1 VNDIRSA
8 QLTNLL
14 LKELPFY
21 NINVTYES
29 SFNNSITTNLP
40 TLKDLDK
47 YPSMRDLGLFNLNTD
62 SDATADINSNYGISQ
77 SQYYSPHKFTSLKS
91 QINSNIDASFSLLH
105 NNVRSLRRNLENF
118 QTHLLQQLD
127 YNFSVIGISE
137 TKIRD
142 DTFSDFN
149 PDIANYTGCIKKSKT
164 ILKLL
169 SIPQLCS

>member
-1 VNDIRSA
+1 MSVNHIRSA
-8 QLTNLL
+8 QLTKLL

-21 NINVTYES
+21 NINITYES

-91 QINSNIDASFSLLH
+91 QINSNI
-105 NNVRSLRRNLENF
+105 
-118 QTHLLQQLD
+118 Q
-127 YNFSVIGISE
+127 
-137 TKIRD
+137 
-142 DTFSDFN
+142 
-149 PDIANYTGCIKKSKT
+149 
-164 ILKLL
+164 
-169 SIPQLCS
+169 

>member
-1 VNDIRSA
+1 MSVHDVRNA
-8 QLTNLL
+8 QLTKSLF
-14 LKELPFY
+14 KELPFY
-21 NINVTYES
+21 NFNFTYEFD
-29 SFNNSITTNLP
+29 FNNSITTNLP
-40 TLKDLDK
+40 TLKDFDK
-47 YPSMRDLGLFNLNTD
+47 YPSIRDLGLFNLNTD
-62 SDATADINSNYGISQ
+62 SDATADINSNYWISQ

-142 DTFSDFN
+142 VNSLTS
-149 PDIANYTGCIKKSKT
+149 
-164 ILKLL
+164 ILK
-169 SIPQLCS
+169 

>member
-1 VNDIRSA
+1 MSVNDIRSA

-21 NINVTYES
+21 NINITYES
-29 SFNNSITTNLP
+29 SFNNSRPITTNLP

-77 SQYYSPHKFTSLKS
+77 SQYYSHHKFTSLKS

-105 NNVRSLRRNLENF
+105 NNACKELEA
-118 QTHLLQQLD
+118 QLGK
-127 YNFSVIGISE
+127 FSNSPI
-137 TKIRD
+137 T
-142 DTFSDFN
+142 T
-149 PDIANYTGCIKKSKT
+149 T
-164 ILKLL
+164 
-169 SIPQLCS
+169 